1 MEHGKRAR
9 RKSEPQGL
17 LLFSVALLLISPIE
31 TSDERAL
38 IDAPVS
44 IDNAFATIS
53 DIRN

>member
-1 MEHGKRAR
+1 MKHVKRAP

-38 IDAPVS
+38 IDAPAS
-44 IDNAFATIS
+44 IENAFAAIS
-53 DIRN
+53 DLTN